1 MNQNEAEETRT
12 CGPLFCTGPLSGPAC
27 GSPSEPS
34 GPRPDTNPP
43 ATGSAVP
50 GTEAP
55 AADDS
60 LQKVLDAG
68 KLTIAAEGNWV
79 PYVYNEDG
87 TGELTGFEVDIAKEI
102 CSRLGVEPDFQIS
115 SSWDPGGGRHGLD
128 AMTASSAA

>member
-1 MNQNEAEETRT
+1 MKHLKRFT
-12 CGPLFCTGPLSGPAC
+12 CMAMAAAMALSLAAC

-34 GPRPDTNPP
+34 GSTPPDTNPP

-79 PYVYNEDG
+79 P
-87 TGELTGFEVDIAKEI
+87 
-102 CSRLGVEPDFQIS
+102 
-115 SSWDPGGGRHGLD
+115 
-128 AMTASSAA
+128 

>member
-1 MNQNEAEETRT
+1 MHWSSLW
-12 CGPLFCTGPLSGPAC
+12 PPAAA
-27 GSPSEPS
+27 PAEPS
-34 GPRPDTNPP
+34 GSTPPDTNPP

-115 SSWDPGGGRHGLD
+115 SSWDPVEPAWTPD